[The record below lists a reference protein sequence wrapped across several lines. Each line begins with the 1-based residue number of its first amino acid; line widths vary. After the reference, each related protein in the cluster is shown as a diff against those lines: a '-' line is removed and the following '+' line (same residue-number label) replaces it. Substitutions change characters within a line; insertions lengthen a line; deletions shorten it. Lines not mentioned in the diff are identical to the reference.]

1 MKVKITENKLFNSI
15 YNYIDKTFNPSEMDW
30 VYGVDEDEDGYP
42 DIDKENENFL
52 MFYKGDWMG
61 EEDSDVVFHYFDVD
75 FYREDDPSHKP
86 FRDQSPI
93 LEVIGEYG
101 KHLDE
106 MFDNHW
112 EGPMKK
118 WFEDNFNLPVKTLST
133 YYNYENYN

>member
-1 MKVKITENKLFNSI
+1 MKVIITENKVFDVI
-15 YNYIDKTFNPSEMDW
+15 YRYFDKTFNPSEIDW
-30 VYGVDEDEDGYP
+30 VYAWGEDDDGYL

-52 MFYKGDWMG
+52 MFYKGDWEG
-61 EEDSDVVFHYFDVD
+61 EEYSDIVFHYFDVD
-75 FYREDDPSHKP
+75 FYNEDDPSHKP

-101 KHLDE
+101 KHLDT

-112 EGPMKK
+112 EEPMKK
-118 WFEDNFNLPVKTLST
+118 WFQDNFKLPVKTVSA

>member
-1 MKVKITENKLFNSI
+1 MKVIITENKVFDVI
-15 YNYIDKTFNPSEMDW
+15 YRYFDKTFNPSEMDW
-30 VYGVDEDEDGYP
+30 VYAWGEDDDGYL

-52 MFYKGDWMG
+52 MFYKGDWEG
-61 EEDSDVVFHYFDVD
+61 EEYSDIVFHYFDVD
-75 FYREDDPSHKP
+75 FYNEDDPSHKP

-101 KHLDE
+101 KHLDT

-112 EGPMKK
+112 EEPMKK
-118 WFEDNFNLPVKTLST
+118 WFQDNFKLPVKTVSA